1 MNNEVVYVKTGEGE
15 AAMHQRTRLVQRNLR
30 LVLILVDGHSSV
42 AELRKKMTDQSIV
55 EPSLEELARMGLI
68 EPLEARIE
76 REMPQ
81 SEVVPESDL
90 ASSGWEDELSS
101 IPPPDVMDVPGAGAI
116 SGDEPDVLVPKLNG
130 ATVAVASSPP
140 AVGGMKA
147 LLAKVRQVREER
159 AFEKAYRD
167 ESAEDEIRL
176 KPVRRG
182 GDRSV
187 VTWMV
192 GGLVVLVVALVSTVI
207 VYPYGRHLPQV
218 EKALEAMLGEPVK
231 VASMGFAMAPYPHVS
246 LNHVSVGASGAA
258 SADLVRISPAF
269 GSLLMFSLVP
279 KKVEV
284 VGIHLKVEAL
294 GRAARWFG
302 GAGGALRD
310 LRFSGLDVDVG
321 GVSLGSYHGE
331 VTFAS
336 DGRMAHVLVKS
347 EGDTFSLDA
356 EPKGA
361 VFSCALSG
369 RNWQL
374 PFNRGIDVEF
384 FDGKAEIGSEGMKL
398 TQLEAKVFDG
408 LVVVAANLSWSGD
421 VSLSGRGEM
430 RSLSLARLGAA
441 ISPAFSA
448 SGVVNGVLR
457 VDTGSGHL
465 TQLARSAV
473 VRGEF
478 EAQRGSVNRFD
489 LVEALRS
496 TGRIPTRGGKTSF
509 ERLGGVI
516 EIAGGTGRIS
526 NLQLVSG
533 LLAATG
539 EVRMDVGEALSGRL
553 EAELKGAAGQRA
565 PIAVTGTL
573 ADPQLNLLRGGR

>member
-15 AAMHQRTRLVQRNLR
+15 VAMHQRTRLVQRNLR
-30 LVLILVDGHSSV
+30 MVLILVDGHSSV
-42 AELRKKMTDQSIV
+42 AELKKKMTDQSIV

-68 EPLEARIE
+68 EPLEVRIE
-76 REMPQ
+76 REMPVLE
-81 SEVVPESDL
+81 SVPEPGQVSG
-90 ASSGWEDELSS
+90 GWEDEFSS
-101 IPPPDVMDVPGAGAI
+101 IPPPDVIEKPEVSAIDGEESGALALESSAAGA
-116 SGDEPDVLVPKLNG
+116 
-130 ATVAVASSPP
+130 AASQP

-167 ESAEDEIRL
+167 ESAEDEVRL

-182 GDRSV
+182 GGRSA
-187 VTWMV
+187 VTWVV
-192 GGLVVLVVALVSTVI
+192 GGLVILVVALVSTVI
-207 VYPYGRHLPQV
+207 AYPYGRHLPQV
-218 EKALEAMLGEPVK
+218 EKALEGTLGEPVK
-231 VASMGFAMAPYPHVS
+231 IASMGFAMAPYPHLN

-284 VGIHLKVEAL
+284 VGVHLKVEGL

-310 LRFSGLDVDVG
+310 LSFSDLDVDVG
-321 GVSLGSYHGE
+321 GVILGSYHGE

-336 DGRMAHVLVKS
+336 DGRMAHVLAKD
-347 EGDTFSLDA
+347 EGDSFSLDA

-408 LVVVAANLSWSGD
+408 LVVAAANLSWNGD

-441 ISPAFSA
+441 ISPALSA

-457 VDTGSGHL
+457 VDTGSGRL
-465 TQLARSAV
+465 NQIARSAV
-473 VRGEF
+473 IRGEF
-478 EAQRGSVNRFD
+478 EVQRGSVNRFD

-509 ERLGGVI
+509 EHLGGVI
-516 EIAGGTGRIS
+516 EIAGGAGRIS
-526 NLQLVSG
+526 SLQLVSG

-539 EVRMDVGEALSGRL
+539 EVRLDAGEMLSGRL
-553 EAELKGAAGQRA
+553 EAELKGTAGQRA

-573 ADPQLNLLRGGR
+573 TDPQLNLLRGGR